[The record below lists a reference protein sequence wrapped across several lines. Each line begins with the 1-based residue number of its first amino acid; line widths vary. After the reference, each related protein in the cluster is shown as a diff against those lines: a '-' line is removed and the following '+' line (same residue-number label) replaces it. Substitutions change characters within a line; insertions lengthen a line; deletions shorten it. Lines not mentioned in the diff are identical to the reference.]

1 MLDTCPMKDDA
12 TKNKWFQ
19 WTNKD
24 ITEPQKNNDQENYGN
39 DDVSVESDAD
49 VIIGGARSGI
59 SAAKSGCSGLHIC
72 HTQSKNEIREGAHG
86 DGVILLDNGST
97 MSLLSTKLWL
107 TI

>member
-39 DDVSVESDAD
+39 DDASVASESDVRVES
-49 VIIGGARSGI
+49 ARSVR
-59 SAAKSGCSGLHIC
+59 SSAKSG
-72 HTQSKNEIREGAHG
+72 
-86 DGVILLDNGST
+86 
-97 MSLLSTKLWL
+97 
-107 TI
+107 